1 MIKFSNASLVIFLG
15 LIISLYACTNGDKAA
30 DQSISLEV
38 LPEDIVELRARSGE
52 TNKLEMITARSQ
64 SLEIRNQLFQTN
76 ADMGIYSRKLKLL
89 LNIAT
94 LPVPAEKNLHRIA
107 FTVLNDSLPVLQNPN
122 LNYVQQQVEI
132 SKFEKQ
138 LEHSMM
144 LPDISLGY
152 FSQTITGSQDING
165 VSRNFG
171 HDFRFAG
178 FQAGIS
184 IPVWLAP
191 FKARVKNAKI
201 NETIAQT
208 DSESYLKTAAG
219 NYSSLLDEF
228 AKFSSSVEY
237 YEKQAV
243 PEAELIID
251 QATLSYKAG
260 ALDYLDYVL
269 TLNRALTIK
278 QNYLDALNNC
288 NQTIISI
295 EYITGKIF

>member
-1 MIKFSNASLVIFLG
+1 
-15 LIISLYACTNGDKAA
+15 
-30 DQSISLEV
+30 
-38 LPEDIVELRARSGE
+38 
-52 TNKLEMITARSQ
+52 
-64 SLEIRNQLFQTN
+64 
-76 ADMGIYSRKLKLL
+76 MGIYSRKLKLL
-89 LNIAT
+89 LNIAS

-107 FTVLNDSLPVLQNPN
+107 YSVQNDSLPVLQNPN

-138 LEHSMM
+138 LERSMM
-144 LPDISLGY
+144 LPDISFGY

-191 FKARVKNAKI
+191 FKARTKNAKI
-201 NETIAQT
+201 NETIART
-208 DSESYLKTAAG
+208 ESESYLKTAMG

-269 TLNRALTIK
+269 TLNRALAIK